1 MKNASCETD
10 TNGREVDMSEMM
22 RRSRELRDDPS
33 VHYNCAQG
41 VFIPFAEKMGLTKEQ
56 ANAITQNFGAG
67 MRAGM
72 TCGAITGGLMVL
84 GLYGVGEPKDAVEFI
99 HRISDLHEGRTQC
112 KELLS
117 AEVKSAGE
125 KKPHC
130 DAMVYEAVQAV
141 EDMLRERGIDIP
153 SV

>member
-1 MKNASCETD
+1 MDKI
-10 TNGREVDMSEMM
+10 MQ
-22 RRSRELRDDPS
+22 RSHELRDDPN

-41 VFIPFAEKMGLTKEQ
+41 VFIPFAERKGLTKEQ

-84 GLYGVGEPKDAVEFI
+84 GLYGVGEPRDAVELI
-99 HRISDLHEGRTQC
+99 HRVSDLHEGRTQC

-117 AEVKSAGE
+117 AEVKSPE
-125 KKPHC
+125 QKKPHC
-130 DAMVYEAVQAV
+130 DTMVYEAVQACL
-141 EDMLRERGIDIP
+141 DMLSERGIAVD
-153 SV
+153 

>member
-112 KELLS
+112 RELLS

-130 DAMVYEAVQAV
+130 DAMVYEAVQAA

>member
-1 MKNASCETD
+1 
-10 TNGREVDMSEMM
+10 MSEML
-22 RRSRELRDDPS
+22 RRSHELRDDPA

-41 VFIPFAEKMGLTKEQ
+41 VFIPFAEKKGLTKDQ

-117 AEVKSAGE
+117 AEVKSADQ

-130 DAMVYEAVQAV
+130 DAMVYEAVQAA
-141 EDMLRERGIDIP
+141 EDMLRERGIAVDQG
-153 SV
+153 